1 MFNIHFYGEKV
12 SKRIII
18 CSFLFFVLQ
27 DCIFLHFPKT
37 NFYKSVC
44 LKILTL
50 QHFHLLHFHFSK
62 WKLCLKLSQ
71 IPECV
76 FKSFILLIMAL
87 YESLWT
93 CTLFLKLPLNFKFES
108 SQHLCYVLFKSYWI
122 YTVYLKFSKLLSFI
136 SKTLGHLFGVS
147 LNIGKHF
154 SELRLISRLTL
165 S

>member
-1 MFNIHFYGEKV
+1 MQFFIFCFARLHIYIFQKQTSIKVYAWKYYSIHF
-12 SKRIII
+12 
-18 CSFLFFVLQ
+18 
-27 DCIFLHFPKT
+27 HFT
-37 NFYKSVC
+37 A
-44 LKILTL
+44 TL
-50 QHFHLLHFHFSK
+50 QHFHLLHFHFFK

-76 FKSFILLIMAL
+76 FKSIILLTVAL

-93 CTLFLKLPLNFKFES
+93 WTLFLKLPLNFKFAS

-122 YTVYLKFSKLLSFI
+122 YTVFLKFSKLLSFI

-154 SELRLISRLTL
+154 SKLRLFSRLTL